1 MPDVKFNCPHCKQS
15 LEAPADML
23 GQLIDCPS
31 CSQAIE
37 VPRTQPRPA
46 APPPTPQKLTR
57 PCPFCS
63 EEIQFTAV
71 KCKHC
76 GEFLDGHS
84 QQTQAPKATKPNQQ
98 WENEIWKGPPS
109 YLYYLAH
116 FILGVLLLFVFGV
129 GLLFIIYALLDRNT
143 KLYTLTNKRV
153 TAKAGIISRQV
164 NEVGIKD
171 IRSINVKQGI
181 FERLFGVGTVEI
193 ASAGTA
199 GVEVKF
205 AGISNPMRIRDLIRR
220 EKDEAN

>member
-1 MPDVKFNCPHCKQS
+1 MPDVKFKCPHCKQS

-37 VPRTQPRPA
+37 VPRTQPRPSA
-46 APPPTPQKLTR
+46 IPPTPQKLTR

-76 GEFLDGHS
+76 GEFLDGRS
-84 QQTQAPKATKPNQQ
+84 QQTQAPKPAIQGKQ
-98 WENEIWKGPPS
+98 WENEIWKATPS
-109 YLYYLAH
+109 YLYYLGYI
-116 FILGVLLLFVFGV
+116 ILGVFLIPLFGA
-129 GLLFIIYALLDRNT
+129 GLILIIIAILDRNT

-153 TAKAGIISRQV
+153 TAKSGIIARQV
-164 NEVGIKD
+164 NEVVIKD
-171 IRSINVKQGI
+171 IRNINVKQGI
-181 FERLFGVGTVEI
+181 FERLFDLGTIEI

-199 GVEVKF
+199 GVEVQF
-205 AGISNPMRIRDLIRR
+205 AGISNPMRVRDRIRQ